1 MPGRKIQIPQQWFSK
16 QISKFLERNLVYLC
30 KCLFD
35 SKDDEKLCVHNFSW
49 KGERANW
56 ILSFYLQCWRRK
68 VLIFHLLWK
77 FCGYYAHPYKAPWVR
92 FSEFKIFS
100 FVFLPI
106 FGLLIVWCWCLGSG
120 RPSPPAFQ
128 TSLVGSISF
137 CPARNLVIWLTC
149 QLCGEKDINQREM
162 REHMEQLQAA
172 WIWKSFIRG
181 SIAIWT
187 KGD

>member
-1 MPGRKIQIPQQWFSK
+1 MTGRKIQIPQQWFSK

-49 KGERANW
+49 NDERANW
-56 ILSFYLQCWRRK
+56 ILSF
-68 VLIFHLLWK
+68 
-77 FCGYYAHPYKAPWVR
+77 CGYYAHPYYKAPWVR
-92 FSEFKIFS
+92 FLEFKIFS
-100 FVFLPI
+100 FVVFLSI
-106 FGLLIVWCWCLGSG
+106 FVLLIVWCWCLGSG

-128 TSLVGSISF
+128 TSPVGSISF

-162 REHMEQLQAA
+162 REHMEQQRNVNLKEFYSWFNSNLDKRRLQLR
-172 WIWKSFIRG
+172 IFH
-181 SIAIWT
+181 
-187 KGD
+187 